1 MAEETSETPRTD
13 PAPAARNPERI
24 QERAYESDWKSFPD
38 EETDHQLE
46 PGAGPEGSVTTAGR
60 SVPLT
65 TVAVGFVVLFLT
77 FLVGHWMPLVLG
89 LVLIVVGGVWSGL
102 TERHAGSMHGVGTL
116 SAKQQRRRE

>member
-1 MAEETSETPRTD
+1 MADETSETPRTD

-24 QERAYESDWKSFPD
+24 KERPYESDWASLPD
-38 EETDHQLE
+38 AETDQQLE

-65 TVAVGFVVLFLT
+65 TMAVGFGVLFIT

-89 LVLIVVGGVWSGL
+89 LVLILVGGVWSGL
-102 TERHAGSMHGVGTL
+102 TERRAGTMHGVGTL
-116 SAKQQRRRE
+116 SAKQQKRRE